1 MSHTCKL
8 AVALVAWLCAAAAA
22 AADLYVVVH
31 PDLTLQP
38 SEVRDVFLGEKQFS
52 GTMRLRPVD
61 NAAAQ
66 DAFLAKIMRMPASVY
81 STSWTKKAFREGL
94 TPPPLQSTDSDVIE
108 FVKRNEG
115 AVGYVTTAPL
125 NVKVLQKLPN

>member
-1 MSHTCKL
+1 MSPTCKL
-8 AVALVAWLCAAAAA
+8 AVALLAWLCATAAA

-38 SEVRDVFLGEKQFS
+38 SEVREVYLGEKQFS
-52 GTMRLRPVD
+52 GAVRLRPVD

-66 DAFLAKIMRMPASVY
+66 EPFLAKVMRMPASVY

-115 AVGYVTTAPL
+115 AVGYVTTVPAS
-125 NVKVLQKLPN
+125 VKVLQKVPN